1 MFCQFR
7 GDQVLSLLKF
17 KNVYLLPVIGLVA
30 SYIVPSILG
39 VFFGAREFAF
49 QLLVLSLLS
58 VTVYYF
64 SYVFFRGH
72 WFSDFYRG
80 VLKIRV
86 GWSFFAF
93 LILLSYFSVIIY
105 AAMTAPGIAL
115 FEALRGASA
124 SEVSGLR
131 EEFLRSRE
139 GWEKGLLYI
148 YAIGVSAFMPLVI
161 SQLFM
166 ARSRWRFLVL
176 GAFLFSLA
184 LTLEKSRAL
193 VAMLPLVVIFVNSG
207 KAKKAYFV
215 MVWLV
220 LLIVLV
226 SALARGG
233 LTSDQGAQEANP
245 LAGVPDDYNLFV
257 GETSQVYY
265 IINRIWYIPYM
276 TALDWL
282 RYREVVLNGE
292 STHGRSISAIAWIT
306 GQERISLEQEVFAF
320 QWGQNET
327 GTGSANTAFYVDAYL
342 SFDYLGVILYS
353 IILAFCVRVCVC
365 SANKALIACLAIS
378 VYYVC
383 FNSLSGV
390 LFSGGLGF
398 IFILALFFRIVS
410 VDADSQTKNVSP

>member
-1 MFCQFR
+1 M
-7 GDQVLSLLKF
+7 LSLLKF
-17 KNVYLLPVIGLVA
+17 KNVYLLPALGLVA
-30 SYIVPSILG
+30 FYIVPSTLG
-39 VFFGAREFAF
+39 VLFGTRDLAF

-58 VTVYYF
+58 VTVYYMA
-64 SYVFFRGH
+64 YLFFRGH
-72 WFSDFYRG
+72 WFTDFYRG

-86 GWSFFAF
+86 GWSLFAF
-93 LILLSYFSVIIY
+93 LILVSYFSVIVY

-115 FEALRGASA
+115 FEALRGGSA

-139 GWEKGLLYI
+139 GWEKGLLYV
-148 YAIGVSAFMPLVI
+148 YAIGVSAFVPLVI
-161 SQLFM
+161 SQLFIT
-166 ARSRWRFLVL
+166 RSKWRFVVL

-207 KAKKAYFV
+207 KSKKAYLV

-233 LTSDQGAQEANP
+233 LTSGEGQPEANP
-245 LAGVPDDYNLFV
+245 LSGVPDEYNLFV
-257 GETSQVYY
+257 GESSQVYY
-265 IINRIWYIPYM
+265 IINRVWYIPYV
-276 TALDWL
+276 TAIDWL
-282 RYREVVLNGE
+282 RYREIILNGE

-306 GQERISLEQEVFAF
+306 GEERVNLEQEVFAF
-320 QWGQNET
+320 QWGQNDT
-327 GTGSANTAFYVDAYL
+327 GTGSANTVFYVDAYL
-342 SFDYLGVILYS
+342 NFGYLGVIIYS
-353 IILAFCVRVCVC
+353 IILAFCVRVCIC

-378 VYYVC
+378 VYYIC
-383 FNSLSGV
+383 FNSLSSM

-410 VDADSQTKNVSP
+410 EDADSQERNPSP

>member
-1 MFCQFR
+1 M
-7 GDQVLSLLKF
+7 LALLKF
-17 KNVYLLPVIGLVA
+17 KNVYLLPVVGLVA
-30 SYIVPSILG
+30 SYIIPSLLG
-39 VFFGAREFAF
+39 LFFGTRELAF
-49 QLLVLSLLS
+49 QLLLLSLLS
-58 VTVYYF
+58 VTVYF
-64 SYVFFRGH
+64 VSYVFFRGR

-86 GWSFFAF
+86 GWSFFAL
-93 LILLSYFSVIIY
+93 LILVAYFSVIVY
-105 AAMTAPGIAL
+105 ASLTAPGIAL

-139 GWEKGLLYI
+139 GWERGLLYV

-161 SQLFM
+161 SQLFIT
-166 ARSRWRFLVL
+166 RSRWRFVVL

-193 VAMLPLVVIFVNSG
+193 VAMLPLVVIFINSG
-207 KAKKAYFV
+207 SSKKAYAV
-215 MVWLV
+215 MASLV
-220 LLIVLV
+220 ALIVLV

-233 LTSDQGAQEANP
+233 MTSEESAQEVNP
-245 LAGVPDDYNLFV
+245 LSGVPDAYNLFV

-265 IINRIWYIPYM
+265 IINRVFYIPYV
-276 TALDWL
+276 TAIDWL
-282 RYREVVLNGE
+282 RYRDEVLNGE

-327 GTGSANTAFYVDAYL
+327 GTGSANSAFYVDAYL
-342 SFDYLGVILYS
+342 SFGYFGVILYS

-398 IFILALFFRIVS
+398 IFMLALFFRIVS
-410 VDADSQTKNVSP
+410 VDASATETRKVS

>member
-1 MFCQFR
+1 M
-7 GDQVLSLLKF
+7 LSLLKF
-17 KNVYLLPVIGLVA
+17 KNVYLLPVVGLVA

-39 VFFGAREFAF
+39 VFFGTREFAF
-49 QLLVLSLLS
+49 QLLILSLLS

-64 SYVFFRGH
+64 SYVFFRGK
-72 WFSDFYRG
+72 WFSEFYRG

-86 GWSFFAF
+86 GSSFFAF
-93 LILLSYFSVIIY
+93 LILLAYFSVIAY

-148 YAIGVSAFMPLVI
+148 YAICVSAFMPLVI

-166 ARSRWRFLVL
+166 ARSRWRFVVL

-193 VAMLPLVVIFVNSG
+193 VAMLPLVVIFVNGG

-215 MVWLV
+215 MIWLV

-233 LTSDQGAQEANP
+233 LTSEESAQEANP
-245 LAGVPDDYNLFV
+245 LSGVPDAYNLFV

-265 IINRIWYIPYM
+265 IINRVWYIPYV
-276 TALDWL
+276 TAIDWL
-282 RYREVVLNGE
+282 RYREIILNGE
-292 STHGRSISAIAWIT
+292 STQGRSISAIAWIT
-306 GQERISLEQEVFAF
+306 GEERISLEQEVFGF

-342 SFDYLGVILYS
+342 TFGYLGVILYS

-410 VDADSQTKNVSP
+410 VDADNEKRNESP